1 MESLGEYI
9 KKNYKNN
16 KDILINNFDKL
27 YDSNQVFKKVVNNLD
42 TTKEKLINNTSKIM
56 DCVNELNNCMN
67 CKNIFECK
75 NEVKGYVYYPSI
87 ENEEIV
93 FSYKMCKY
101 KKAIEENNAYQKNII
116 SYDMPKELLN
126 ASMKN
131 ILTDDENRYEVI
143 LWLKNFIDN
152 YKKNEVKKGL
162 YLTGNF
168 GCGKTYLVC
177 AMLNELAK
185 KNHKVAVI
193 YYPEFLRNLKESF
206 AEGYSTKFDAI
217 KKAEILLIDDIGA
230 ETTTSWGRDEVL
242 GTILQYRMQENLATF
257 FTSNFTLEE
266 LEEHFSFNK
275 GSNEKVKAR
284 RIMERIKQLTEYK
297 QMISIN
303 RRK

>member
-9 KKNYKNN
+9 KKNYKDN
-16 KDILINNFDKL
+16 KDLLINNFDKL
-27 YDSNQVFKKVVNNLD
+27 YNENIMFKKVVNNLD
-42 TTKEKLINNTSKIM
+42 TTKDKLINNTSKIM
-56 DCVNELNNCMN
+56 DCVNELNNCMK

-75 NEVKGYVYYPSI
+75 NEVKGYVYYPNI

-93 FSYKMCKY
+93 FSYKMCKH
-101 KKAIEENNAYQKNII
+101 KKSLEEKTAYQKNII

-126 ASMKN
+126 ASMKD

-143 LWLKNFIDN
+143 LWLKEFIDN
-152 YKKNEVKKGL
+152 YKKNDIKKGL

-206 AEGYSTKFDAI
+206 QDNYTTKFDTI
-217 KKAEILLIDDIGA
+217 KKAELLLIDDIGA

-242 GTILQYRMQENLATF
+242 GTILQYRMQENLVTF

-297 QMISIN
+297 QMISVN